1 MTGKR
6 DYQAMND
13 ELGVIIAWFES
24 DKANLDE
31 AIKKYE
37 QANKLIT
44 EMEAYLKTAANKI
57 KKINTDSNKK
67 TS

>member
-1 MTGKR
+1 
-6 DYQAMND
+6 MND